1 MIAEALH
8 SKHYPTYF
16 ALLWLVAKLGV
27 STWLLRLPSA
37 VFGAIEAALVVA
49 IGREADK
56 PRTGIAAGLL
66 LGFSPFDVQYGQ
78 EARSYTL
85 VAALILVALWGL
97 VRLARQTT
105 ARQATAREPQP
116 SVRGAWL
123 AYGGGTLAA
132 LCVLNVA
139 MPWLVASNIA
149 AAAIA
154 WRARERR
161 AAFLKRWALVQG
173 IILALW
179 LPALGAVLYDSKGAA
194 LEGPGWALHEKWSA
208 L

>member
-37 VFGAIEAALVVA
+37 IFGAIATALVVV

-66 LGFSPFDVQYGQ
+66 LALSPFDVQYGQ

-85 VAALILVALWGL
+85 VAVLILLALWGL
-97 VRLARQTT
+97 VRI
-105 ARQATAREPQP
+105 ARE
-116 SVRGAWL
+116 SRRTRGAWL
-123 AYGGGTLAA
+123 AYGGGALRAQRCGALA
-132 LCVLNVA
+132 
-139 MPWLVASNIA
+139 
-149 AAAIA
+149 
-154 WRARERR
+154 RR
-161 AAFLKRWALVQG
+161 LEHCRG
-173 IILALW
+173 GDRLA
-179 LPALGAVLYDSKGAA
+179 GEGAA
-194 LEGPGWALHEKWSA
+194 RGFLETLGTDAGDHPRA
-208 L
+208 